1 MNEKPTNGPQRPTN
15 FRDLGA
21 TTLFRITNFEL
32 FVKPNKYVMSAG
44 LVSISFCFGYLVY
57 MNLNYD
63 DQLHKQNTLI
73 NEELKSDRSKSR
85 WD

>member
-1 MNEKPTNGPQRPTN
+1 MDKKPANQTPKG

-32 FVKPNKYVMSAG
+32 FVKPNKYVMAFG
-44 LVSISFCFGYLVY
+44 LTTFSICCGYLFY

-63 DQLHKQNTLI
+63 DQLRKQNAILHQ
-73 NEELKSDRSKSR
+73 EHQAEQVKSR

>member
-1 MNEKPTNGPQRPTN
+1 MDKKPANQPPRG

-32 FVKPNKYVMSAG
+32 FVKPNKPTMIFG
-44 LVSISFCFGYLVY
+44 LTTFSLCCGYLLW

-63 DQLHKQNTLI
+63 DELRKQNALLQQ
-73 NEELKSDRSKSR
+73 EHQAEQAKSR